1 MAYRWKNYGTPIETE
16 QAQQMQ
22 GFVPSFLG
30 QQPLTAPTELDV
42 VNGGTY
48 YGGDRGGDIARQQ
61 QLAMQSLAQNDLRTQ
76 LMQLESE
83 LVQIDA
89 QIAEIEKT
97 MPKGVS
103 DAEWEI
109 AAKRAEIGDF
119 SAYDNIHGR
128 GAQNADP
135 TGIENELYNAEKLTW
150 GLNSK
155 SGEEKE
161 IAKAN
166 IEASLRRAEEWAD
179 KTGGKLPMS
188 YHRLKAQLDGVGGS
202 GGDDRSEL
210 EWSNRIYTKAL
221 NKQLTDADIKEMT
234 DYIEKHPDR
243 ELSKALQPI
252 VKEYKGKTGEAKKR
266 AERKKAEARAI
277 YDEIA
282 NLPIDDQFKAFRS
295 WSDEKKELFRK
306 YYNIDTKKGAEARK
320 WQK

>member
-1 MAYRWKNYGTPIETE
+1 MEWLWNNYGQNAQPVGGMATGGQETFDASQDSRE
-16 QAQQMQ
+16 GALLRSLEARLADIDSKLAAFDKANP
-22 GFVPSFLG
+22 GFNP
-30 QQPLTAPTELDV
+30 
-42 VNGGTY
+42 
-48 YGGDRGGDIARQQ
+48 
-61 QLAMQSLAQNDLRTQ
+61 
-76 LMQLESE
+76 
-83 LVQIDA
+83 DA
-89 QIAEIEKT
+89 A
-97 MPKGVS
+97 
-103 DAEWEI
+103 EI

-119 SAYDNIHGR
+119 SAYDNMVGR
-128 GAQNADP
+128 QGSQNADP

-150 GLNSK
+150 GLKSK

-188 YHRLKAQLDGVGGS
+188 YHRLKAQLEGVGGS

-252 VKEYKGKTGEAKKR
+252 VKEYKGKTGEAKRR
-266 AERKKAEARAI
+266 AERTKAEARAI

-282 NLPIDDQFKAFRS
+282 NLPIDSQFKAFES
-295 WSDEKKELFRK
+295 WGPEKRRLFRK
-306 YYNIDTKKGAEARK
+306 YYKIDPKTGAGAL
-320 WQK
+320 

>member
-1 MAYRWKNYGTPIETE
+1 MEWRWKNYVARMPEVDSGAVVDPD
-16 QAQQMQ
+16 AVQ
-22 GFVPSFLG
+22 GYG
-30 QQPLTAPTELDV
+30 ITQ
-42 VNGGTY
+42 NGGI
-48 YGGDRGGDIARQQ
+48 DRVNVRMELQ
-61 QLAMQSLAQNDLRTQ
+61 R
-76 LMQLESE
+76 LESR
-83 LVQIDA
+83 LADIDA
-89 QIAEIEKT
+89 KLEAFDKDN
-97 MPKGVS
+97 PGFNP
-103 DAEWEI
+103 DAVEI

-119 SAYDNIHGR
+119 SAYDNMMQGR

-135 TGIENELYNAEKLTW
+135 SGIEHELYNAEKLTW
-150 GLNSK
+150 GLKSK

-166 IEASLRRAEEWAD
+166 IEATLRRAEEWAD

-188 YHRLKAQLDGVGGS
+188 YHRLKAQLDGLGGYD
-202 GGDDRSEL
+202 GDDRSEL

-221 NKQLTDADIKEMT
+221 NKKLTDADIKEMT

-295 WSDEKKELFRK
+295 WSDEKKNLFRK
-306 YYNIDTKKGAEARK
+306 YYNIDPKKGAEARK

>member
-1 MAYRWKNYGTPIETE
+1 MEWRWNNYG
-16 QAQQMQ
+16 QNAQHVGGMAT
-22 GFVPSFLG
+22 GG
-30 QQPLTAPTELDV
+30 QDAFDASQD
-42 VNGGTY
+42 
-48 YGGDRGGDIARQQ
+48 ARDGALLRSLEAR
-61 QLAMQSLAQNDLRTQ
+61 LAD
-76 LMQLESE
+76 
-83 LVQIDA
+83 IDA
-89 QIAEIEKT
+89 KLAAFDKAN
-97 MPKGVS
+97 PGFNP
-103 DAEWEI
+103 DAVEI

-119 SAYDNIHGR
+119 SAYDNMQGR
-128 GAQNADP
+128 GAQNADQ
-135 TGIENELYNAEKLTW
+135 TGIENELFNAEKLTW
-150 GLNSK
+150 GLKSK

-166 IEASLRRAEEWAD
+166 IEATLRRAEEWAD

-188 YHRLKAQLDGVGGS
+188 YHRLKAAIDGVGGS
-202 GGDDRSEL
+202 DGDDRSEL

-266 AERKKAEARAI
+266 AERTKAEARAI

-295 WSDEKKELFRK
+295 WSDEKKKLFRK
-306 YYNIDTKKGAEARK
+306 YYNIDPKKGAEALK
-320 WQK
+320 WLK

>member
-1 MAYRWKNYGTPIETE
+1 MEWRWNNYG
-16 QAQQMQ
+16 QNAQPVGGMAT
-22 GFVPSFLG
+22 GG
-30 QQPLTAPTELDV
+30 QEAFDASQNAKDGALLRSLE
-42 VNGGTY
+42 
-48 YGGDRGGDIARQQ
+48 AR
-61 QLAMQSLAQNDLRTQ
+61 LAD
-76 LMQLESE
+76 
-83 LVQIDA
+83 IDA
-89 QIAEIEKT
+89 KLAAFDKAN
-97 MPKGVS
+97 PGFNP
-103 DAEWEI
+103 DAAEI

-119 SAYDNIHGR
+119 SAYDNMQGR

-135 TGIENELYNAEKLTW
+135 SGIENELYNAEKLTW
-150 GLNSK
+150 GLKSK

-166 IEASLRRAEEWAD
+166 IEATLRRAEEWAD

-188 YHRLKAQLDGVGGS
+188 YHRLKAQLEGVGGS

-252 VKEYKGKTGEAKKR
+252 VKEYKGKTGEAKRR
-266 AERKKAEARAI
+266 AERTKAEARAI

-282 NLPIDDQFKAFRS
+282 NLPINDQFKAFES
-295 WSDEKKELFRK
+295 WGPEKRRLFRK
-306 YYNIDTKKGAEARK
+306 YYKIDPKTGAGAL
-320 WQK
+320 

>member
-1 MAYRWKNYGTPIETE
+1 MEWRWNNYGQNAHPVGGMAT
-16 QAQQMQ
+16 
-22 GFVPSFLG
+22 GG
-30 QQPLTAPTELDV
+30 QEAFDASQNANDGALLRSLE
-42 VNGGTY
+42 
-48 YGGDRGGDIARQQ
+48 AR
-61 QLAMQSLAQNDLRTQ
+61 LAD
-76 LMQLESE
+76 
-83 LVQIDA
+83 IDA
-89 QIAEIEKT
+89 KLAAFDKAN
-97 MPKGVS
+97 PGFNP
-103 DAEWEI
+103 DAAEI

-119 SAYDNIHGR
+119 SAYDNMQGR

-135 TGIENELYNAEKLTW
+135 SGIENELYNAEKLTW
-150 GLNSK
+150 GLKSK

-166 IEASLRRAEEWAD
+166 IEATLRRAEEWAD

-188 YHRLKAQLDGVGGS
+188 YHRLKAQLEGVGGS

-243 ELSKALQPI
+243 ELSMALQPI
-252 VKEYKGKTGEAKKR
+252 VKEYKGKTGEAKSRR
-266 AERKKAEARAI
+266 AKEENDAKAI
-277 YDEIA
+277 YSEIA

-295 WSDEKKELFRK
+295 WSDEKKTLFRK
-306 YYNIDTKKGAEARK
+306 YYNIDPKKGAEARK

>member
-1 MAYRWKNYGTPIETE
+1 MEWRWNNYG
-16 QAQQMQ
+16 QNAQPVGGMAT
-22 GFVPSFLG
+22 GG
-30 QQPLTAPTELDV
+30 QEAFDASQD
-42 VNGGTY
+42 
-48 YGGDRGGDIARQQ
+48 ARDGALLRSLEAR
-61 QLAMQSLAQNDLRTQ
+61 LAD
-76 LMQLESE
+76 
-83 LVQIDA
+83 IDA
-89 QIAEIEKT
+89 KLEAFEKDN
-97 MPKGVS
+97 PGFNP
-103 DAEWEI
+103 DAVEI

-119 SAYDNIHGR
+119 SAYDNMQGR

-135 TGIENELYNAEKLTW
+135 TGIENELFNAEKLTW
-150 GLNSK
+150 GLKSK

-166 IEASLRRAEEWAD
+166 IEATLRRAEEWSD

-295 WSDEKKELFRK
+295 WSDEKKKLFRK
-306 YYNIDTKKGAEARK
+306 YYNIDPKKGAEARK

>member
-1 MAYRWKNYGTPIETE
+1 MEWRWNNYG
-16 QAQQMQ
+16 QNAQPVGGMAT
-22 GFVPSFLG
+22 GG
-30 QQPLTAPTELDV
+30 QEAFDASQNANDGALLRSLE
-42 VNGGTY
+42 
-48 YGGDRGGDIARQQ
+48 AR
-61 QLAMQSLAQNDLRTQ
+61 LAD
-76 LMQLESE
+76 
-83 LVQIDA
+83 IDA
-89 QIAEIEKT
+89 KLAAFDKAN
-97 MPKGVS
+97 PGFNP
-103 DAEWEI
+103 DAAEI

-119 SAYDNIHGR
+119 SAYDNMQGR

-135 TGIENELYNAEKLTW
+135 SGIENELYNAEKLTW
-150 GLNSK
+150 GLKSK

-166 IEASLRRAEEWAD
+166 IEATLRRAEEWAD

-188 YHRLKAQLDGVGGS
+188 YHRLKAQLEGVGGS

-221 NKQLTDADIKEMT
+221 KKQLTDADIKEMT

-252 VKEYKGKTGEAKKR
+252 VKEYKGKTGEAESRR
-266 AERKKAEARAI
+266 AKEENDAKAI
-277 YDEIA
+277 YSEIA

-295 WSDEKKELFRK
+295 WSDEKKTLFRK
-306 YYNIDTKKGAEARK
+306 YYNIDPKKGAEARK

>member
-1 MAYRWKNYGTPIETE
+1 MEWRWNNFGQNAQPVGGMATGGQDAFDASQDARNGALLRSLEARLADVDAKLAAFDKANP
-16 QAQQMQ
+16 
-22 GFVPSFLG
+22 GFNP
-30 QQPLTAPTELDV
+30 
-42 VNGGTY
+42 
-48 YGGDRGGDIARQQ
+48 
-61 QLAMQSLAQNDLRTQ
+61 
-76 LMQLESE
+76 
-83 LVQIDA
+83 DA
-89 QIAEIEKT
+89 A
-97 MPKGVS
+97 
-103 DAEWEI
+103 EI

-119 SAYDNIHGR
+119 SAYDNMMQGR
-128 GAQNADP
+128 GEQNADP
-135 TGIENELYNAEKLTW
+135 SGIENELYNAEKITW
-150 GLNSK
+150 GLKSK

-166 IEASLRRAEEWAD
+166 IEATLRRAEEWAD

-202 GGDDRSEL
+202 VGDDRSEL

-266 AERKKAEARAI
+266 AERTKADARAI

-282 NLPIDDQFKAFRS
+282 NLPIDSQFKAFES
-295 WSDEKKELFRK
+295 WGPEKRRLFRK
-306 YYNIDTKKGAEARK
+306 YYKIDPKTGAGAL
-320 WQK
+320 

>member
-1 MAYRWKNYGTPIETE
+1 MEWRWNNYG
-16 QAQQMQ
+16 QNAQPVGGMAT
-22 GFVPSFLG
+22 GG
-30 QQPLTAPTELDV
+30 QEAFDASQNAKDGALLRSLE
-42 VNGGTY
+42 
-48 YGGDRGGDIARQQ
+48 AR
-61 QLAMQSLAQNDLRTQ
+61 LAD
-76 LMQLESE
+76 
-83 LVQIDA
+83 IDA
-89 QIAEIEKT
+89 KLAAFDKAN
-97 MPKGVS
+97 PGFNP
-103 DAEWEI
+103 DAAEI

-119 SAYDNIHGR
+119 SAYDNMQGR

-135 TGIENELYNAEKLTW
+135 SGIENELYNAEKLTW
-150 GLNSK
+150 GLKSK

-166 IEASLRRAEEWAD
+166 IEATLRRAEEWAD

-188 YHRLKAQLDGVGGS
+188 YHRLKAQLEGVGGS

-252 VKEYKGKTGEAKKR
+252 VKEYKGKTGEAKRR
-266 AERKKAEARAI
+266 AEMTKADARAI

-282 NLPIDDQFKAFRS
+282 NLPIDRQFKAFES
-295 WSDEKKELFRK
+295 WGPEKRRLFRK
-306 YYNIDTKKGAEARK
+306 YYKIDPKTGAGAL
-320 WQK
+320 

>member
-1 MAYRWKNYGTPIETE
+1 MEWRWNNYG
-16 QAQQMQ
+16 QNAQPVGGMAT
-22 GFVPSFLG
+22 GG
-30 QQPLTAPTELDV
+30 QEAFDASQNAKDGALLRSLE
-42 VNGGTY
+42 
-48 YGGDRGGDIARQQ
+48 AR
-61 QLAMQSLAQNDLRTQ
+61 LAD
-76 LMQLESE
+76 
-83 LVQIDA
+83 IDA
-89 QIAEIEKT
+89 KLAAFDKAN
-97 MPKGVS
+97 PGFNP
-103 DAEWEI
+103 DAAEI

-119 SAYDNIHGR
+119 SAYDNMQGR

-135 TGIENELYNAEKLTW
+135 SGIENELYNAEKLTW
-150 GLNSK
+150 GLKSK

-166 IEASLRRAEEWAD
+166 IEATLIRAEEWAD

-188 YHRLKAQLDGVGGS
+188 YHRLKAQLEGVDGS

-252 VKEYKGKTGEAKKR
+252 VKEYKGKTGEAKRR
-266 AERKKAEARAI
+266 AEMTKADARAI

-282 NLPIDDQFKAFRS
+282 NLPIDRQFKAFES
-295 WSDEKKELFRK
+295 WGPEKRRLFRK
-306 YYNIDTKKGAEARK
+306 YYKIDPKTGAGAL
-320 WQK
+320 

>member
-1 MAYRWKNYGTPIETE
+1 MEWRWNNYG
-16 QAQQMQ
+16 QNAQPVGGMATGGQEAFDASQ
-22 GFVPSFLG
+22 NANDGALLRSLEARLADIDSKLAAFDKANPGFNP
-30 QQPLTAPTELDV
+30 
-42 VNGGTY
+42 
-48 YGGDRGGDIARQQ
+48 
-61 QLAMQSLAQNDLRTQ
+61 
-76 LMQLESE
+76 
-83 LVQIDA
+83 DA
-89 QIAEIEKT
+89 A
-97 MPKGVS
+97 
-103 DAEWEI
+103 EI

-119 SAYDNIHGR
+119 SAYDNMQGR

-135 TGIENELYNAEKLTW
+135 SGIENELYNAEKLTW
-150 GLNSK
+150 GLKSK

-166 IEASLRRAEEWAD
+166 IEATLRRAEEWAD

-188 YHRLKAQLDGVGGS
+188 YHRLKAQLEGVGGS

-252 VKEYKGKTGEAKKR
+252 VKEYKGKTGEANSRR
-266 AERKKAEARAI
+266 AKEENDAKAI
-277 YDEIA
+277 YSEIA

-295 WSDEKKELFRK
+295 WSDEKKTLFRK
-306 YYNIDTKKGAEARK
+306 YYNIDPKKGAEARK

>member
-1 MAYRWKNYGTPIETE
+1 MEWRWNNYG
-16 QAQQMQ
+16 QNAQPVGGMAT
-22 GFVPSFLG
+22 GG
-30 QQPLTAPTELDV
+30 QEAFDASQD
-42 VNGGTY
+42 
-48 YGGDRGGDIARQQ
+48 ARDGALLRSLEAR
-61 QLAMQSLAQNDLRTQ
+61 LAD
-76 LMQLESE
+76 
-83 LVQIDA
+83 IDA
-89 QIAEIEKT
+89 ELAAFDKAN
-97 MPKGVS
+97 PGFNP
-103 DAEWEI
+103 DAVEI

-119 SAYDNIHGR
+119 SAYDNMQGR

-135 TGIENELYNAEKLTW
+135 TGIENELFNAEKLTW
-150 GLNSK
+150 GLKSK

-295 WSDEKKELFRK
+295 WSDEKKNLFRK
-306 YYNIDTKKGAEARK
+306 YYNIDPKKGAEARK